1 MNNLKLKYL
10 EIRNKIELIND
21 NINKQ
26 LSTILID
33 DSALKNKLLFD
44 FENEL
49 RVALELEKNKSQDEI
64 QKELNKER
72 ISKESQ
78 VNTKK
83 LNQYLVAINGFKTN
97 LETKENFINEIDKP
111 EIQNKIGGIKFEI
124 NKNKDLINNLTNKL
138 EKELEKEIINNDDT
152 NTLLQETEELKT
164 KIDEVDKIFEKTKEI
179 IEKESIGPVVEEP
192 EISNEEL
199 EKARKD
205 LFENKSKILNG
216 FQFNFE
222 KVQTLETFIQKHIYA
237 SENTLLDEFKTKLV
251 TNQALKDTFENLK
264 EKLNQKRNL
273 PGVNFDLDNQ
283 VKNLSQFSY
292 SEELN
297 NLSFNFNNKFFE
309 AGDAEIYYQIIRYF
323 KPKKII
329 EIGSGHSSLLAKQA
343 IKNNEKIDNVITKL
357 TCIEPYENKWLEKND
372 IDVIRQKVEEIDIKI
387 FNDLNKNDV
396 LFIDSSH
403 VIKPQ
408 GDIIK
413 IFLEILPKL
422 KPGVIIHIHDIFS
435 PRDYPENWLKVEN
448 RFFNEQYLLEGIL
461 SHSSRY
467 EILLSLNLLKNDYY
481 NEIKKV
487 CPFLTDKSEPSSFYI
502 VVN

>member
-1 MNNLKLKYL
+1 MKLLKRLLNFLKLPTDIIISILIIPSSIIMLIFRKIGSHKLILSKSILKKIGIFPLTSNYYEPLFNFDNLK
-10 EIRNKIELIND
+10 
-21 NINKQ
+21 
-26 LSTILID
+26 
-33 DSALKNKLLFD
+33 
-44 FENEL
+44 
-49 RVALELEKNKSQDEI
+49 
-64 QKELNKER
+64 
-72 ISKESQ
+72 
-78 VNTKK
+78 KK
-83 LNQYLVAINGFKTN
+83 LN
-97 LETKENFINEIDKP
+97 E
-111 EIQNKIGGIKFEI
+111 
-124 NKNKDLINNLTNKL
+124 
-138 EKELEKEIINNDDT
+138 
-152 NTLLQETEELKT
+152 
-164 KIDEVDKIFEKTKEI
+164 
-179 IEKESIGPVVEEP
+179 
-192 EISNEEL
+192 
-199 EKARKD
+199 
-205 LFENKSKILNG
+205 
-216 FQFNFE
+216 
-222 KVQTLETFIQKHIYA
+222 
-237 SENTLLDEFKTKLV
+237 
-251 TNQALKDTFENLK
+251 
-264 EKLNQKRNL
+264 KRNL
-273 PGVNFDLDNQ
+273 SGVKFDLDNQ
-283 VKNLSQFSY
+283 VKNLSQFDY

-329 EIGSGHSSLLAKQA
+329 EIGSGHSSLLATQA

-372 IDVIRQKVEEIDIKI
+372 IEVIRQKVEEVDIKI
-387 FNDLNKNDV
+387 FNDLNKNDI

-422 KPGVIIHIHDIFS
+422 KTGVIIHIHDIFS

-461 SHSSRY
+461 GHSSRY
-467 EILLSLNLLKNDYY
+467 EIMLSLNLLKNDYY